1 MSVPISPVTNNQV
14 FGTWLARTN
23 QMSAVMTANAVTTD
37 NTVLGGFTNGNGTV
51 NGYFGSN
58 TLFARDAYRGG
69 NVTASNTMFVTA
81 NTIFQYSS
89 DGTRNDV
96 ANLIYISS
104 NTVSAVVTSNLYAN
118 ITNITLKAIAN
129 INYLSNNY
137 IANTTSNAFINS
149 GNLTVNTTSNAAIT
163 SNTLYITSAN
173 AFINSNNV
181 TITTISNAGIVSN
194 TLTIQSAN
202 AYVNSTNIVV
212 NTASNAYIMSANLNV
227 NTAAN
232 TTIKTNYLTE
242 TITQNTVIS
251 GNNYSIT
258 TNNTILTGNVYINST
273 ASYTVIKMDAPSNTV
288 QINATS
294 VNVASNTTFTGT
306 NTSMISN
313 AYVSAN
319 LTAATNTYIGD
330 TITVGGTSGN
340 VFLNTTSLKIT
351 NNALTGTSNLTATV
365 TSLVYSNTLST
376 STLTPA
382 SLAIG
387 TSTSV
392 QTTSIV
398 TVANNTGNVQITPGT
413 TSILA
418 TGLVNASAFTTTGNA
433 NAVNFYS
440 GVNFISNSTN
450 IKWTGD
456 TSAPWL
462 KPSISLSNTGALLI
476 GNSVTTQTTSLLTYA
491 NSTGNVV
498 ITPTGIVVSN
508 ATSKVFEAN
517 VTSIKIDTP
526 ITLSNLNVGN
536 DTANMSWNS
545 TTGTLTVNGLSQ
557 FNNTVTIGDNTWASS
572 KTGLVVYG
580 KLTANNDLEVKGNL
594 IISGGGISSTV
605 SGTASII
612 PTTDGSYDLGATN
625 KQWSNVYALV
635 GIFSSNVATANL
647 FVTQKSSFTN
657 SAVFS
662 NTVSVAGL
670 LTATSG
676 VKLKDGSVF
685 NSVAATT
692 GSGATVVDTFD
703 PTVYR
708 SAEYTIS
715 IKDTTLGGTSYQ
727 VSKILLIHNDVT
739 PSLTEYAVM
748 ATNIN
753 PMGTF
758 STTITGTAPT
768 QLVNLTFTPNP
779 SSTITSTAL
788 KIARIALVV

>member
-1 MSVPISPVTNNQV
+1 
-14 FGTWLARTN
+14 
-23 QMSAVMTANAVTTD
+23 
-37 NTVLGGFTNGNGTV
+37 
-51 NGYFGSN
+51 
-58 TLFARDAYRGG
+58 
-69 NVTASNTMFVTA
+69 
-81 NTIFQYSS
+81 
-89 DGTRNDV
+89 
-96 ANLIYISS
+96 
-104 NTVSAVVTSNLYAN
+104 
-118 ITNITLKAIAN
+118 
-129 INYLSNNY
+129 
-137 IANTTSNAFINS
+137 
-149 GNLTVNTTSNAAIT
+149 
-163 SNTLYITSAN
+163 
-173 AFINSNNV
+173 
-181 TITTISNAGIVSN
+181 
-194 TLTIQSAN
+194 
-202 AYVNSTNIVV
+202 
-212 NTASNAYIMSANLNV
+212 
-227 NTAAN
+227 
-232 TTIKTNYLTE
+232 
-242 TITQNTVIS
+242 
-251 GNNYSIT
+251 
-258 TNNTILTGNVYINST
+258 
-273 ASYTVIKMDAPSNTV
+273 
-288 QINATS
+288 
-294 VNVASNTTFTGT
+294 
-306 NTSMISN
+306 MISN

-319 LTAATNTYIGD
+319 LTVATNTYIGD
-330 TITVGGTSGN
+330 TITVGGTAGN

-398 TVANNTGNVQITPGT
+398 TVANSAGNVQITPGT

-433 NAVNFYS
+433 NAVNFYA
-440 GVNFISNSTN
+440 GANLVANSAN
-450 IKWTGD
+450 IKWTGNTT
-456 TSAPWL
+456 TSPT
-462 KPSISLSNTGALLI
+462 ISFANTGALI
-476 GNSVTTQTTSLLTYA
+476 VGNSTTTQTTSLLTYA
-491 NSTGNVV
+491 NSIGNVV
-498 ITPTGIVVSN
+498 ITPTGIVLSN
-508 ATSKVFEAN
+508 TTGTVFEASL
-517 VTSIKIDTP
+517 TSLKINSP
-526 ITLSNLNVGN
+526 ITSSSLDVGN
-536 DTANMSWNS
+536 STANMTWSS

-625 KQWSNVYALV
+625 KQWSNVYALA

-685 NSVAATT
+685 NSVAVTT

-703 PTVYR
+703 PTIYR

-727 VSKILLIHNDVT
+727 VSKILLVHNDVT

-753 PMGTF
+753 PMGAF